1 MSKVEEFNPG
11 LTPLEYKV
19 IVYPY
24 PVKEEY
30 ESSIEGLVKS
40 VNTEKQ
46 DRMEQ
51 TRGVLIDFTDM
62 AFSEW
67 KCELPE
73 RGQEI
78 EFSRLSGQF
87 FIGKD
92 GKEYKLMN
100 DQDLVGFFKGE

>member
-1 MSKVEEFNPG
+1 MEEYKPG

-24 PVKEEY
+24 PVEEVF
-30 ESSIEGLVKS
+30 EDSVIVKAT
-40 VNTEKQ
+40 VTEKT
-46 DRMEQ
+46 DRMNQ
-51 TRGVLIDFTDM
+51 TRGVLVDFTDM
-62 AFSEW
+62 AFGDW

-78 EFSRLSGQF
+78 EFSKLSGQF
-87 FIGKD
+87 FEGLD

>member
-1 MSKVEEFNPG
+1 MEEFKPG

-24 PVKEEY
+24 PTEEEF
-30 ESSIEGLVKS
+30 ESSIEGLVKPET
-40 VNTEKQ
+40 TEKK

-51 TRGVLIDFTDM
+51 TRGVLVDFTDM
-62 AFSEW
+62 AFGDW
-67 KCELPE
+67 RCELPK

-78 EFSRLSGQF
+78 EFSKLAGQF
-87 FIGKD
+87 FDGLD

-100 DQDLVGFFKGE
+100 DQDLVGFFKEE